1 MSTPW
6 TDTYIAVKRHFQLY
20 AEFIH
25 SGRVEH
31 YTADL
36 RNNPI
41 TVFLIK
47 FTEDRVMHC
56 ANDFQALTPQLLVD
70 LCSGGNEQV

>member
-6 TDTYIAVKRHFQLY
+6 TDTYITVKRHFQLD

-31 YTADL
+31 YAANL
-36 RNNPI
+36 RYNPI

-47 FTEDRVMHC
+47 FTEY
-56 ANDFQALTPQLLVD
+56 
-70 LCSGGNEQV
+70 